1 MNTDNK
7 ILSKFQ
13 NKVRGIIA
21 QRKVKNIYGQ
31 TLTTL
36 NEKLKRDIK
45 ETLFL
50 SRAELDINQYK
61 FFIEWTH
68 NQVEKQVRDN
78 SVFLKKTYVDVAGL
92 YRNMTE
98 VEWEREVVWVIERLK
113 FESEKI
119 NSFFDFIV
127 EVERNTYL
135 GDYEKISKLLND
147 FEEKNGASLWSIQLR
162 IGFEQVFNGLAEQ
175 KKCTNALRKVYKTGL
190 LSYITFFLS
199 SRNEVKTNYIKFV
212 EDATKSINS
221 HRYYKNNKFLLN
233 YLEYKILGKYPHINE
248 LKDLLLVEQAHSIYD
263 LYDTFINVI
272 QFILVNNKESV
283 LLDNVRRK
291 ISELNVIKDYRIHKI
306 IERLSGNQDINIQHR
321 DYQWFDKIKEENEST
336 GRIFNKNGVDI
347 FGVFNS
353 GYNLYETSY
362 NNPEN
367 IFEQTIL
374 GFLEFTKFSQNSANI
389 INQFNKHV
397 LNFNIFP
404 SVKGISNF
412 LKPLNDS
419 NVNCFFEY
427 WNIGLN
433 SPTKGVEDHIVNKN
447 EFNNKYI
454 NLIYNSIELLNKKNY
469 GLAYSSLMELYKG
482 DDLFSIN
489 YSTHSLLKLFYLQN
503 DVDGILS
510 IIKDIDI
517 IFLKNYNSVSFVK
530 ILKRINYEDVARID
544 NYLDRSNI
552 TYICLL
558 NNDNGN
564 LLASLRLSI
573 KSVCIYYKIDRPSK
587 LLVQPLDQ
595 KMINFLSEVC
605 IPNNLDMCRLKSL
618 NGSKLVIEER
628 LEICNKLRSID
639 KINSDRYEHELS
651 RLHYL
656 RTLEAGHQVVSSSRI
671 YVDIESFKKWA
682 MHDLAGEI
690 GRYKDLADIIPDQ
703 NVQYLELIQGIYN
716 DENYL
721 SSFIPTSDADL
732 LLLGILRRCEQAFLF
747 NSNWGLDYY
756 LSKRIRH
763 QSFIG
768 RIRNVLEQ
776 SNLITTKVSES
787 GSYQDNEHWIGY
799 LCKEHP
805 EFRDKLQK
813 VFKNFSA
820 SFDKKLLDLKDNRLH
835 IKSNDKPEGMLN
847 LNVPVNYIP
856 ILRYVMDQED
866 FDSILTSMLDVLWG
880 SLSSSLKAT
889 RNYIITDLSKQISVL
904 FDGLKNNIK
913 KQLGDNLILIND
925 RYLELDHQITACNAS
940 IQAVLIEI
948 GNWFTR
954 NDLEAHT
961 KYISA
966 EKMIEL
972 AIEMASKSLNNI
984 DITIH
989 NDVRIINNSEDD
1001 FALSLSNLPVFNDIF
1016 FILLDNVQEHSLL
1029 DKPEVFNNVVFNC
1042 DENIFEIEFINNCH
1056 SKAKINN
1063 MNTVEIIQAEINSKS
1078 IIRSREEGHSGLIKL
1093 AAEDRDNFKI
1103 DFGYDTDV
1111 SFKVNLLYPL
1121 IYTNIT
1127 ASEDVLK

>member
-1 MNTDNK
+1 MATSNK
-7 ILSKFQ
+7 KLSKFQ

-21 QRKVKNIYGQ
+21 QRKAQNIYGQ

-50 SRAELDINQYK
+50 SRAELEINQYS

-68 NQVEKQVRDN
+68 NQVEKQVKDN

-92 YRNMTE
+92 FRNMTE

-119 NSFFDFIV
+119 NSFFDVIV
-127 EVERNTYL
+127 EIERNAYL
-135 GDYEKISKLLND
+135 GDYEKVIKLLDD

-162 IGFEQVFNGLAEQ
+162 IGFEQVFQGLAEQ
-175 KKCTNALRKVYKTGL
+175 KKCTNTFRKIYKTGL
-190 LSYITFFLS
+190 LTYITFFLS

-212 EDATKSINS
+212 EDVTKSINS
-221 HRYYKNNKFLLN
+221 HRYYKKNKFLLN
-233 YLEYKILGKYPHINE
+233 YLEYKILGKYPHFNE

-263 LYDTFINVI
+263 LYDTFINIV

-283 LLDNVRRK
+283 LLNNVVDK

-306 IERLSGNQDINIQHR
+306 IGRLCGVDNVDIKQR
-321 DYQWFDKIKEENEST
+321 DYQWFDGGKNSSEFRE
-336 GRIFNKNGVDI
+336 RIFSENGVDI
-347 FGVFNS
+347 FGIFNK
-353 GYNLYETSY
+353 GYNFYETGYS
-362 NNPEN
+362 NPEN
-367 IFEQTIL
+367 IFEQSIS
-374 GFLEFTKFSQNSANI
+374 GFLEFSKLSQNSANI
-389 INQFNKHV
+389 INQFNKHI
-397 LNFNIFP
+397 LNFNMLP
-404 SVKGISNF
+404 SVKGISHF

-419 NVNCFFEY
+419 DVNCFFEY

-433 SPTKGVEDHIVNKN
+433 SPTSGVEDYRIKQS
-447 EFNNKYI
+447 ESNNKCI
-454 NLIYNSIELLNKKNY
+454 DLIYNCIDLLNKGKY
-469 GLAYSSLMELYKG
+469 GLAYSDLMKLYKEG
-482 DDLFSIN
+482 DCFSKN
-489 YSTHSLLKLFYLQN
+489 YSTHTLLKLFYLQN
-503 DVDGILS
+503 DVEGILS
-510 IIKDIDI
+510 VLRDIDI
-517 IFLKNYNSVSFVK
+517 SFLKNYNSVSFVK
-530 ILKRINYEDVARID
+530 ILKLISYEDVTRIS
-544 NYLDRSNI
+544 NCLDRSNI
-552 TYICLL
+552 IYICLL

-573 KSVCIYYKIDRPSK
+573 KAVCMYYKIDRPSK
-587 LLVQPLDQ
+587 LLVQSLDE
-595 KMINFLSEVC
+595 KMINFLSEIC
-605 IPNNLDMCRLKSL
+605 IPNNLDMCRLQSL
-618 NGSKLVIEER
+618 KGSKLVIEER

-656 RTLEAGHQVVSSSRI
+656 RTLEAGHQIVSSSRI
-671 YVDIESFKKWA
+671 YVDVESFKKWA

-690 GRYKDLADIIPDQ
+690 ERYKDLADIIPDQ

-716 DENYL
+716 DESYL

-776 SNLITTKVSES
+776 SNLITTKVSEN

-799 LCKEHP
+799 LCKDHP
-805 EFRDKLQK
+805 EFHDKLQR

-820 SFDKKLLDLKDNRLH
+820 SFDKKLLDLKDNKLH
-835 IKSNDKPEGMLN
+835 IKSLEKPEGMLN
-847 LNVPVNYIP
+847 LNIPVNYIP

-866 FDSILTSMLDVLWG
+866 FDSILTSLLDVLWG
-880 SLSSSLKAT
+880 SLNLSLKTT
-889 RNYIITDLSKQISVL
+889 RNYIITDLSKQISIL

-913 KQLGDNLILIND
+913 KQLGDDLLLIND
-925 RYLELDHQITACNAS
+925 RYLELDHQITACNSS

-984 DITIH
+984 DITI
-989 NDVRIINNSEDD
+989 NNNVKIINNSEDD

-1029 DKPEVFNNVVFNC
+1029 DKPEVFNNVIFNC

-1056 SKAKINN
+1056 SKAKVKNIDIV
-1063 MNTVEIIQAEINSKS
+1063 TRIKTEINSKS
-1078 IIRSREEGHSGLIKL
+1078 IIRSREEGNSGLIKL

-1111 SFKVNLLYPL
+1111 SFKVNLSYPL